1 MHTNV
6 LSTIVISLLLLAL
19 TSCSSSKQMACP
31 SFGSNKMVTK
41 KNKRHRSFHFE
52 ISGVFKNN
60 KSQSKRFYP
69 SYLSFKTKSLQ
80 FDAIQLRETLKPGV
94 IRPQSIATSK
104 KENKH
109 TIKMHPELSIFRG
122 ERKMP
127 VGKECSF
134 PSD

>member
-104 KENKH
+104 KKRDFGFY
-109 TIKMHPELSIFRG
+109 LSYFVFVIPFVLREEKKDARMNG
-122 ERKMP
+122 T
-127 VGKECSF
+127 
-134 PSD
+134 